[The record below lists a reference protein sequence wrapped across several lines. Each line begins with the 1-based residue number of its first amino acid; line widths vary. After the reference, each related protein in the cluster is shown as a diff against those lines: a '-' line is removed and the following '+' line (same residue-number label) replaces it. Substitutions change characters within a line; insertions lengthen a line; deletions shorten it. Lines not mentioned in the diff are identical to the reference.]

1 MRSQTVTARGLFK
14 KMVMQAREKHTCF
27 PVLGEKWELR
37 LGGRGN
43 RSKGG
48 V

>member
-1 MRSQTVTARGLFK
+1 MITDSHSKRVIQENGCASERKT
-14 KMVMQAREKHTCF
+14 HTCF

-37 LGGRGN
+37 LGGKGN